1 MRRKTDDSPLR
12 ERRAFLRTA
21 VSTTAFALAGCAT
34 PKVPAASQF
43 EPVAEGNAEA
53 EVTPGEDLMQ
63 EHGLLERIL
72 LLYDEGARRMEAGQ
86 PVDLTVIS
94 NAATIVRRFVEDYH
108 ERLEE
113 EFVFPQLRAARREG
127 ALVDVLLRQHQRGRE
142 ATDLILQRSAGVPGR
157 DLAQLLR
164 AFTRMYRPHAAREET
179 VLLPVFRQLVGAR
192 TYRELGERFEARE
205 YQTFGERGFENSVL
219 EVARL
224 EKAFGMDD
232 LERYTLS

>member
-1 MRRKTDDSPLR
+1 
-12 ERRAFLRTA
+12 LRTA
-21 VSTTAFALAGCAT
+21 VSTTAFALTSCAT
-34 PKVPAASQF
+34 SKVPGASQF
-43 EPVAEGNAEA
+43 EPVAEVNDEA

-72 LLYDEGARRMEAGQ
+72 LLYDEGARRMEAHR

-113 EFVFPQLRAARREG
+113 EFVFPPLRAAQREG
-127 ALVDVLLRQHQRGRE
+127 ALIDVLLRQHQRGRQ
-142 ATDLILQRSAGVPGR
+142 ATDLILQRAAGVPGP

-179 VLLPVFRQLVGAR
+179 VLIPAFRQLVNAR
-192 TYRELGERFEARE
+192 VYRELGDRFDVREREAL
-205 YQTFGERGFENSVL
+205 GERGFENTVL

-224 EKAFGMDD
+224 EKAFGMDN
-232 LERYTLS
+232 LASYTLS